1 MEPGINAKTEEEM
14 VKAIDAWCQKNFIPL
29 TKVRRKAPGTNTKG
43 DRVRGQRGYKCAH
56 GVERQSK
63 SKDEKRPFQR
73 VKFTGCQ
80 AKVNVNERED
90 GTWTITTCN
99 TEHVGHEVSAKNY
112 LNQNKNIKP
121 EEKDFIKEM
130 VDVQANNKN
139 IAEMLSNKTGR
150 QFNSQD
156 VRNIVSRIQ
165 ESDKDKESIEELL
178 TKIKEA
184 GGSYKYRKMDGTNDV
199 RLVL

>member
-1 MEPGINAKTEEEM
+1 MRDMDIDMDINMDVDNDHDENEEIFKIETMEPGINAKTEEEM

-29 TKVRRKAPGTNTKG
+29 TKVRRKAPGTNTEG

-99 TEHVGHEVSAKNY
+99 TEHIGH
-112 LNQNKNIKP
+112 
-121 EEKDFIKEM
+121 
-130 VDVQANNKN
+130 
-139 IAEMLSNKTGR
+139 
-150 QFNSQD
+150 
-156 VRNIVSRIQ
+156 
-165 ESDKDKESIEELL
+165 
-178 TKIKEA
+178 
-184 GGSYKYRKMDGTNDV
+184 
-199 RLVL
+199 